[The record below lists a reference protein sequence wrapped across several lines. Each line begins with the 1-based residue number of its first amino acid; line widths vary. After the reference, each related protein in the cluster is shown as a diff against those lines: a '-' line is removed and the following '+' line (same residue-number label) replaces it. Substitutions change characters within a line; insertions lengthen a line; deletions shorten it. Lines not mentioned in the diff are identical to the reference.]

1 MTSLLRFQVFG
12 SLSYEISSPATIIA
26 ALHGM
31 QTPGQ
36 TVYNELFTINRDASW
51 ELLSSGPGG
60 NRFAR
65 IRIDSSGPTTLS
77 YSADVLINVLR
88 VPQRELPPLRP
99 DQLSADVIPY
109 LFPSRYCQSDMF
121 RTEAANLVNPDDSPY
136 EQVLTIVQWLSENIQ
151 YVSGST
157 NEQSSAIDVMEQRE
171 GVCRDFAHLG
181 ITLCRALTIPARY
194 TTVYA
199 YQLEPQDFHACFEV
213 NIGGQWLLFDAT
225 GLAPLNGMIRIS
237 TGRDASDTA
246 VASLF
251 GNIQGT
257 GLLVDCQSL
266 DENFTPITRQS
277 LHESD
282 AAHILP

>member
-1 MTSLLRFQVFG
+1 MTSSLRFQVFG
-12 SLSYEISSPATIIA
+12 SLSYEITSPATIIA

-36 TVYNELFTINRDASW
+36 TVYNELFNISRDASW

-77 YSADVLINVLR
+77 YSAEVLINVLL
-88 VPQRELPPLRP
+88 VPRNDLPNLGP
-99 DQLSADVIPY
+99 DQLPADVIPY
-109 LFPSRYCQSDMF
+109 LFPSRYCQSDML
-121 RTEAANLVNPDDSPY
+121 RSEAAKLVNPEDSPY
-136 EQVLTIVQWLSENIQ
+136 EQVLTIAQWIYENIH

-157 NEQSSAIDVMEQRE
+157 NEQSSAIDVLEQRQ

-194 TTVYA
+194 TTAYA

-257 GLLVDCQSL
+257 ELSVNCESL
-266 DENFTPITRQS
+266 DENFTPVTRES
-277 LHESD
+277 LHESGT
-282 AAHILP
+282 ALILP